1 VQVELRQL
9 RYFVAVAEEL
19 HFRRAAE
26 RLLLTQPALSHQIA
40 RLEHQL
46 GVRLLER
53 DRRSVAL
60 TPAGATLLEG
70 ARRILHQVE
79 QAIAAARWASGITS
93 HALRLGYPTY
103 ATRAVHWVLSAFR
116 ERHPELWLDEHQ
128 LQSQRIRA
136 ALLDRTLDVGF
147 VNLPVGDGV
156 ATTALVPERLSVLMP
171 SSHPL
176 ATRDRI
182 PLARLA
188 DQPFLMAPASSVPS
202 YHAAITACCQ
212 QASFVPNI
220 VSADTN
226 GPVTLETLAR
236 EVANGRG
243 LLLLLGEVEE
253 PILPEVVCRRADL
266 PPSALKLT
274 FAWRDDDQS
283 PSVQAFTALIKA
295 NSPASA

>member
-70 ARRILHQVE
+70 ARRALFQVE
-79 QAIAAARWASGITS
+79 QAIAAARWRSGITS
-93 HALRLGYPTY
+93 HALRLGYPSY
-103 ATRAVHWVLSAFR
+103 AARAVHWILSAFR
-116 ERHPELWLDEHQ
+116 ERHPELWVDEHQ
-128 LQSQRIRA
+128 LQSQRIRT
-136 ALLDRTLDVGF
+136 ALLDRSLDVGF
-147 VNLPVGDGV
+147 VNLPVGDEV
-156 ATTALVPERLSVLMP
+156 ATMALVPERLTVVLP
-171 SSHPL
+171 SNHPL

-188 DQPFLMAPASSVPS
+188 NQSFLMADAGSTPS

-212 QASFVPNI
+212 QANFVPNI
-220 VSADTN
+220 LSPDTH
-226 GPVTLETLAR
+226 GPVTLQTLAD
-236 EVANGRG
+236 EVADGRG
-243 LLLLLGEVEE
+243 VLLLLGDV
-253 PILPEVVCRRADL
+253 PRPVLPEVVCRPADL
-266 PPSALKLT
+266 PPAALRLT
-274 FAWRDDDQS
+274 LAWRGDDQS
-283 PSVQAFTALIKA
+283 PSVEAFTGIVKA
-295 NSPASA
+295 NSPAGA

>member
-1 VQVELRQL
+1 MQVELRQL

-46 GVRLLER
+46 GVQLLQR

-70 ARRILHQVE
+70 ARRALYQVE
-79 QAIAAARWASGITS
+79 QAIAAARWRSGITS
-93 HALRLGYPTY
+93 HALRLGYPSY
-103 ATRAVHWVLSAFR
+103 AARAVHLILSAFR
-116 ERHPELWLDEHQ
+116 ERHPELWIDEHQ
-128 LQSQRIRA
+128 LQSQAIRA

-147 VNLPVGDGV
+147 VNLPVGTDV
-156 ATTALVPERLSVLMP
+156 ATTALVPERLTVLLP
-171 SSHPL
+171 FSHPL
-176 ATRDRI
+176 ANRDRI

-188 DQPFLMAPASSVPS
+188 DQQFLMADASSAPS

-220 VSADTN
+220 LSPDIQ
-226 GPVTLETLAR
+226 GPVTLEILAR
-236 EVANGRG
+236 EVASGRG
-243 LLLLLGEVEE
+243 LLLLLGDVQE
-253 PILPEVVCRRADL
+253 PHLPEVVCRRADL
-266 PPSALKLT
+266 PPSALRLT
-274 FAWRDDDQS
+274 FACRGDDRS